1 MSHLVVIEPH
11 ETPSLSFSSLA
22 REPLTCLS
30 SFSERATELYKIR
43 QYGYHP
49 EYGATLYEIIV
60 DWGESFLNPGPA
72 RAELGEVL
80 EPNELRVALGVL
92 MKQYEDVIEGT
103 VTVVRHEGRV
113 TRCIFKPKGE
123 YREPPLNLDWL
134 DVPPKPRALV

>member
-1 MSHLVVIEPH
+1 MSHLVVIEPNGG
-11 ETPSLSFSSLA
+11 PSLSFTALA

-30 SFSERATELYKIR
+30 SFAEKTTELYKIR

-80 EPNELRVALGVL
+80 EPHALRVALGVL
-92 MKQYEDVIEGT
+92 QKQYEDVIDGT

-113 TRCIFKPKGE
+113 TRCVFKPKGE
-123 YREPPLNLDWL
+123 YREPPLNLDWT
-134 DVPPKPRALV
+134 DVAPKSRALV